1 MLKAENPRFQL
12 GLLVHVEVV
21 PKIVC
26 RNIVLLFNMLKGS
39 LGENCF
45 LIVVISSFRP
55 SYSFTVVK
63 YCSSHDIDFYNW

>member
-1 MLKAENPRFQL
+1 LLKAENPRFQL

-55 SYSFTVVK
+55 TYSFAFFED
-63 YCSSHDIDFYNW
+63 CSSHNIVFYN